1 MPAYLVALQLRI
13 MNMNY
18 LHNHA
23 FQAIAMNMITVESP
37 TRGHFRA
44 AAIVLCSE
52 IVLCWE
58 FDFIIHFLPLTE

>member
-1 MPAYLVALQLRI
+1 MKYCDLKI
-13 MNMNY
+13 DTG
-18 LHNHA
+18 
-23 FQAIAMNMITVESP
+23 FTVESL

>member
-1 MPAYLVALQLRI
+1 MRSLSWLQAVRNSIYSLE
-13 MNMNY
+13 N
-18 LHNHA
+18 
-23 FQAIAMNMITVESP
+23 TVESP